1 MDNAITIR
9 RLRELGLT
17 DHESRSYLSLLK
29 KDVLTVSEISRL
41 AGIPRA
47 NTYEALEK
55 LLDKGLCISKP
66 GKVKKYSAAGPS
78 SLEEKVLPEFDNKA
92 EIEMQALL
100 TKRKAIHENV
110 GILVKELTPL
120 YRNSRNEDTPLDY
133 IEIMKNPHQ
142 IHKRFIELVG
152 KAKEEILAFVR
163 PPYSGPRKKLEEQ
176 NEQQTTLLRGGL
188 IIKAIYEIPRDKEE
202 MEWRYK
208 IIDRMS
214 KRGEESRVSKSL
226 PMKMF
231 VFDEKIAMY
240 ALEDP
245 ISGETFLTMQVV
257 EHRALAKSLKML
269 FYHIW
274 EQAED
279 YHILKDLLKK
289 M

>member
-1 MDNAITIR
+1 MDNVITIK

-78 SLEEKVLPEFDNKA
+78 SLKEKVLPEFDNKA
-92 EIEMQALL
+92 EIEMQTLL

-120 YRNSRNEDTPLDY
+120 YKNSRNENTPLDY

-142 IHKRFIELVG
+142 IHKRFIALVDN
-152 KAKEEILAFVR
+152 AKEEILAFVR
-163 PPYSGPRKKLEEQ
+163 PPYSGARKKLEEQ

-188 IIKAIYEIPRDKEE
+188 VVKGIYEIPRDKEE

-208 IIDRMS
+208 IVDRMS
-214 KRGEESRVSKSL
+214 KRGEESRVAKSL